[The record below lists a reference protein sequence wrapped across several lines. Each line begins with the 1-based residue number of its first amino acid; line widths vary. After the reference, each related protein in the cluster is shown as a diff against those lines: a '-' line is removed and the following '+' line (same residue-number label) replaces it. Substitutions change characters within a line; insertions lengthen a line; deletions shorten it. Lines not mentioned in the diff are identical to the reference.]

1 MEFERDE
8 RVERRRA
15 RRRQVRRRRFAAL
28 LVVGGVVALGAVSTT
43 SLLGPNKRGK
53 ADSKAPAT
61 IELPGGGTTIL
72 PGHKVVAFYGAP
84 GGDRLGVLG
93 SGSPLEVRERLS
105 DQALDYESLERHT
118 LPAFELIA
126 TIAHPFPGS
135 DGKFRSRAS
144 DDVIAEYLTAAR
156 AEQAILILDIQPG
169 RADFM
174 DEVRHCTKWLK
185 QSDVSLA
192 LDPEWSVKAGEIPGR
207 RVIGSTTAA
216 KVNEVSAYLDQIVQE
231 NNLPQKLL
239 LVHEFTEGMIENPKG
254 LVQRPNLAM
263 VFNVDGFGT
272 PEAKT
277 GKYADLTTDPDRP
290 DFVFSGFKLFYEED
304 TRNGSRLM
312 TPFEVLD
319 LDPQPDV
326 VVYE

>member
-1 MEFERDE
+1 VEFQRDE

-28 LVVGGVVALGAVSTT
+28 LVVGGAVAIGAVSTT

-53 ADSKAPAT
+53 VDATPAPA
-61 IELPGGGTTIL
+61 IELPRGGTTIL

-84 GGDRLGVLG
+84 NGDRLGVLG
-93 SGSPLEVRERLS
+93 AGSPTVVRERLS
-105 DQALDYESLERHT
+105 DQALDYESLERKV

-126 TIAHPFPGS
+126 TIVHPVPGR
-135 DGKFRSRAS
+135 DGKFRSRVS
-144 DDVIAEYLTAAR
+144 DEVIGQYLAAAR
-156 AEQAILILDIQPG
+156 QERAILILDIQPG

-174 DEVRHCTKWLK
+174 DEVRHYTRWLK
-185 QSDVSLA
+185 ESDVSLA
-192 LDPEWSVKAGEIPGR
+192 IDPEWSMKAGEIPGS
-207 RVIGSTTAA
+207 VFGSTEAA

-239 LVHEFTEGMIENPKG
+239 LVHEFTESMIQNRKG
-254 LVQRPNLAM
+254 LVQRPNLAI

-277 GKYADLTTDPDRP
+277 GRYADLTTDPDRP
-290 DFVFSGFKLFYEED
+290 EFVFTGFKLFYEED
-304 TRNGSRLM
+304 TRDGSRLM

-319 LDPQPDV
+319 LEPQPDV

>member
-1 MEFERDE
+1 M
-8 RVERRRA
+8 VS
-15 RRRQVRRRRFAAL
+15 
-28 LVVGGVVALGAVSTT
+28 GVAVLAAVSTT
-43 SLLGPNKRGK
+43 SLLGPGKR
-53 ADSKAPAT
+53 SKAESTPAAT

-93 SGSPLEVRERLS
+93 SGSPTAVAERLG
-105 DQALDYESLERHT
+105 DAVLDYASLERKI
-118 LPAFELIA
+118 LPAFQLIA

-135 DGKFRSRAS
+135 DGKFRSRVS
-144 DDVIAEYLTAAR
+144 DDVIQTYLNAAR
-156 AEQAILILDIQPG
+156 QAGAILILDIQPG

-174 DEVRHCTKWLK
+174 DEVRFYTKWLE

-192 LDPEWSVKAGEIPGR
+192 IDPEWSVKAGQIPGKD
-207 RVIGSTTAA
+207 VIGSTTAA
-216 KVNEVSAYLDQIVQE
+216 KVNEVSAYLDQIVQQ
-231 NNLPQKLL
+231 NHLPQKLL
-239 LVHEFTEGMIENPKG
+239 IVHEFTEGMIENPKG
-254 LVQRPNLAM
+254 LVERPNLAI

-277 GKYADLTTDPDRP
+277 GKYADLTADPDRP
-290 DFVFSGFKLFYEED
+290 AFVFSGFKLFYEED
-304 TRNGSRLM
+304 TRHGSHLM
-312 TPFEVLD
+312 TPFDVLD

>member
-1 MEFERDE
+1 M
-8 RVERRRA
+8 V
-15 RRRQVRRRRFAAL
+15 
-28 LVVGGVVALGAVSTT
+28 AVSTT
-43 SLLGPNKRGK
+43 SLLGPKK
-53 ADSKAPAT
+53 ASKAESKSAV
-61 IELPGGGTTIL
+61 IELPRGGTTIL
-72 PGHKVVAFYGAP
+72 PGFKVVAFYGAP

-93 SGSPLEVRERLS
+93 SGSPLAVAERLS
-105 DQALDYESLERHT
+105 DQALDYESLERKV

-126 TIAHPFPGS
+126 TIVHPVPGD
-135 DGKFRSRAS
+135 DGMFRSRVA
-144 DDVIAEYLTAAR
+144 DDVIQKYLDAAR
-156 AEQAILILDIQPG
+156 QERAILILDIQPG

-174 DEVRHCTKWLK
+174 DEVRHYAQWLK
-185 QSDVSLA
+185 YPDVSLA
-192 LDPEWSVKAGEIPGR
+192 IDPEWSMRAGQIPG

-231 NNLPQKLL
+231 NGLPQKLL
-239 LVHEFTEGMIENPKG
+239 LVHEFTESMIQNRKG
-254 LVQRPNLAM
+254 LVQRPNLAI

-272 PEAKT
+272 PEAKM

-290 DFVFSGFKLFYEED
+290 EFVFTGFKLFYEED

-312 TPFEVLD
+312 APFEVLD